1 MKEFD
6 ICVIGAGPGGTSAAI
21 ESSALGARTALI
33 EKDEVGGICLNKGC
47 IPTKA
52 RLRSASLYDGFKH
65 CLEFGLDVKDTAF
78 DLQAISRRSTEVIGR
93 LRDQLDQS
101 IRSKKI
107 ELFKGE
113 ASFVSEDTVS
123 VNGEAAVRS
132 KSFVLAT
139 GSSPRPLDGVRSDR
153 RRVFYSEEILGLEK
167 LPFDMTIVG
176 AGPIGC
182 EFASFF
188 SVLGTK
194 VTLIET
200 MDRILPREDKDIS
213 NRLEGILKKKGIEV
227 ATGVASVDIPA
238 MNSEVILISVGRI
251 PNTGKLCLE
260 KAGVSAN
267 DGRVT
272 VDEYLRTSSGRIF
285 AVGDCI
291 GRYNLAHAASAEGRI
306 AAMNAAGI
314 KTPMD
319 YSIMPMCVYS
329 FPEAASVGITA
340 EGAESKGI
348 AAVSGRAYFAGL
360 GRAQAYGEP
369 EGFIKLV
376 ADRKTGLLLGAQI
389 LGYNASEMI
398 GIVSVAMKGRLTVKG
413 LSETIQPHP
422 TFSEGIQEA
431 AANLQ
436 RQLK

>member
-6 ICVIGAGPGGTSAAI
+6 VCIIGAGPGGTSAAI

-52 RLRSASLYDGFKH
+52 RLRSASLYDEGKH
-65 CLEFGLDVKDTAF
+65 WLEFGLNAKDPVS
-78 DLQAISRRSTEVIGR
+78 DLQAIGRRSTEVVGR

-107 ELFKGE
+107 ELLKGE

-132 KSFVLAT
+132 KSFVIAT
-139 GSSPRPLDGVRSDR
+139 GSSPRPLAGVKSDR

-167 LPFDMTIVG
+167 LPFDMTIIG

-188 SVLGTK
+188 SALGTK

-200 MDRILPREDKDIS
+200 MDRILPKEDKDIS
-213 NRLEGILKKKGIEV
+213 NRLEGIFRKKGIEV
-227 ATGVASVDIPA
+227 VTGAASVDISG
-238 MNSEVILISVGRI
+238 MNSEAILISVGRI
-251 PNTGKLCLE
+251 PNTGRLCLE
-260 KAGVSAN
+260 KAGVSVK
-267 DGRVT
+267 DGRIA

-285 AVGDCI
+285 SAGDCV
-291 GRYNLAHAASAEGRI
+291 GRYNLAHAASAEGRV
-306 AAMNAAGI
+306 AAMNAAGMQI
-314 KTPMD
+314 PMD

-329 FPEAASVGITA
+329 FPEAASVGLTA
-340 EGAESKGI
+340 EGAESRGI
-348 AAVSGRAYFAGL
+348 TAVSGRSYFAGL

-376 ADRKTGLLLGAQI
+376 ADGKTGLLLGAQI

-398 GIVSVAMKGRLTVKG
+398 GIISVAIKGGLTVKE

-431 AANLQ
+431 ALNLR